1 MNAITLN
8 MTANQNGAGATSSGS
23 NSEGRLDKIKAR
35 MGLLGK
41 AEAVGAGS
49 RRDAGLALTSDAY
62 DGIIAEGDAEVC
74 YDAYQSELGKVA
86 AKKHLTIGD
95 NVKSRTAQISKFRA
109 FIKIGMLPDVD
120 GREVLARAVSIA
132 EQVAASGIKV
142 HSPFEALRTVCVAQC
157 SQPAEALTDEQ
168 ISAAVSK
175 AEAAEKDEMA
185 KLVSAYKA
193 AHKLN
198 ADLALPGTEAAVG
211 AYADAIKELG
221 GEVPPMTKEE
231 KEQAAF
237 MAKAEKLGF
246 AVRAATDAE

>member
-1 MNAITLN
+1 MNMILN
-8 MTANQNGAGATSSGS
+8 MTAANASGATSEGS
-23 NSEGRLDKIKAR
+23 NSVGRLDKIKAR

-62 DGIIAEGDAEVC
+62 DGTIAEGDAEVC
-74 YDAYQSELGKVA
+74 YDAYQGELGKVA

-120 GREVLARAVSIA
+120 GREVLARATLIA
-132 EQVAASGIKV
+132 EQVAAGGTKV

-157 SQPAEALTDEQ
+157 GQPAEALTDEQ

-175 AEAAEKDEMA
+175 SETAEKDEMA

-198 ADLALPGTEAAVG
+198 ADLGLPGTDAAVK
-211 AYADAIKELG
+211 AYGDAITELG
-221 GEVPPMTKEE
+221 GDLPPMTKEE
-231 KEQAAF
+231 KAQASF
-237 MAKAEKLGF
+237 MAKAATMGF
-246 AVRAATDAE
+246 TVTH

>member
-1 MNAITLN
+1 MNMMTLN
-8 MTANQNGAGATSSGS
+8 MTTANTAGATSSGS

-49 RRDAGLALTSDAY
+49 RRDAGLALTADAF
-62 DGIIAEGDAEVC
+62 DGIIAESDAEVC
-74 YDAYQSELGKVA
+74 YDAYQGELGEVA

-109 FIKIGMLPDVD
+109 FIKIGMLPDID

-132 EQVAASGIKV
+132 EQVAAGGTKV

-157 SQPAEALTDEQ
+157 AQPAEALTDEQ

-175 AEAAEKDEMA
+175 NEAAEKDELA
-185 KLVSAYKA
+185 KLVAAYKS

-198 ADLALPGTEAAVG
+198 ADLALPGTEAAMN
-211 AYADAIKELG
+211 AYADAIRELD
-221 GEVPPMTKEE
+221 GEVPPMTKAE
-231 KEQAAF
+231 KDMAAF
-237 MAKAEKLGF
+237 MVKADSLGF
-246 AVRAATDAE
+246 KVQ

>member
-1 MNAITLN
+1 MNMILN
-8 MTANQNGAGATSSGS
+8 MTAAAAAAGATSQGS

-74 YDAYQSELGKVA
+74 YDSYQGELGKMA

-120 GREVLARAVSIA
+120 GREVLARAVAIA
-132 EQVAASGIKV
+132 EQVAAGGVKV

-157 SQPAEALTDEQ
+157 NKPTEALTDDE

-175 AEAAEKDEMA
+175 SETAEKDEMA

-198 ADLALPGTEAAVG
+198 SDLALPGTEAAVG
-211 AYADAIKELG
+211 AYADAIRELG
-221 GEVPPMTKEE
+221 GDVPPMTKEE
-231 KEQAAF
+231 KETAAF
-237 MAKAEKLGF
+237 MAKAATLGF
-246 AVRAATDAE
+246 KVQ

>member
-1 MNAITLN
+1 MNAMTLN
-8 MTANQNGAGATSSGS
+8 MTAASSTAGATSSGS

-49 RRDAGLALTSDAY
+49 RRDAGIALTADAY

-74 YDAYQSELGKVA
+74 YDAYQGELGRMA

-120 GREVLARAVSIA
+120 GREVLARATTIA
-132 EQVAASGIKV
+132 EQVAASGVKV

-157 SQPAEALTDEQ
+157 AQPTEALTDEQ

-175 AEAAEKDEMA
+175 AEKDEKDEMA
-185 KLVSAYKA
+185 KLVAAYKA

-198 ADLALPGTEAAVG
+198 ADLGLPGTDAAVK
-211 AYADAIKELG
+211 AYGDAITELG
-221 GEVPPMTKEE
+221 GDLPAMTKEE

-237 MAKAEKLGF
+237 MAKAAKMGF
-246 AVRAATDAE
+246 TVSH

>member
-1 MNAITLN
+1 MNMILN
-8 MTANQNGAGATSSGS
+8 MTAATSSAAGATSTGS

-49 RRDAGLALTSDAY
+49 RRDAGIALTADAY

-74 YDAYQSELGKVA
+74 YDAYQSELGKMA

-120 GREVLARAVSIA
+120 GREVLARATTIA
-132 EQVAASGIKV
+132 EQVVAGGTKV

-157 SQPAEALTDEQ
+157 NQPAEALTDDQ
-168 ISAAVSK
+168 IAAAVSK
-175 AEAAEKDEMA
+175 AERDEKDEMA
-185 KLVSAYKA
+185 KLVAAYKA

-198 ADLALPGTEAAVG
+198 ADLGLPGTDAAVK
-211 AYADAIKELG
+211 AYGDAIVELG
-221 GEVPPMTKEE
+221 GDVPPMTKDE

-237 MAKAEKLGF
+237 MAKAAKMGF
-246 AVRAATDAE
+246 TVAH